1 MAGFLKRF
9 LGTKTETDSTPVA
22 TTAPPS
28 AVVPG
33 AATDSE
39 PHGSATKLANG
50 RDDSLQEVSRGERW
64 GAIEVDGEHLHRAQV
79 ARVFTKI
86 GYTEG
91 GVTVQKARLIPESGR
106 RVRVEVLGEPV
117 GYVGESHAEMVAN
130 SCARIPFGSVAV
142 IDARIWATPEDGVWR
157 SRVTLEHGA
166 ATGSR
171 ERDFREERAQAER
184 YEAEREAVAAEKE
197 AARRLREQERAAK
210 QKHEAQARE
219 AGSFDGEHW
228 TTRKLLVPELKKL
241 GRTDDASAML
251 ERCVDAAEAEAN
263 VRGEA
268 PEQWPTTQLGM
279 ILRGQKDV
287 AAELELLERYASAC
301 GEAPVPDRIAAHL
314 NRARLAGEIEQPGAG
329 R

>member
-1 MAGFLKRF
+1 MAGFLKRL
-9 LGTKTETDSTPVA
+9 LGKKTETDSAPVA
-22 TTAPPS
+22 SAAPPS

-33 AATDSE
+33 GATDPE
-39 PHGSATKLANG
+39 PHRSATKLAHG
-50 RDDSLQEVSRGERW
+50 RDDSVQEVSRGERW

-106 RVRVEVLGEPV
+106 RVRVEVLDEPV
-117 GYVGESHAEMVAN
+117 GYVSESHAEMVAN

-166 ATGSR
+166 ATESR
-171 ERDFREERAQAER
+171 ERDFREERVQAER
-184 YEAEREAVAAEKE
+184 YEAEREAAAAEKE

-210 QKHEAQARE
+210 QEHEALARE

-241 GRTDDASAML
+241 GRTDEASALL
-251 ERCVDAAEAEAN
+251 ERCVDAAEAEAR
-263 VRGEA
+263 VRCGI

-279 ILRGQKDV
+279 IIRDRKDSV
-287 AAELELLERYASAC
+287 AELALLERYASAC
-301 GEAPVPDRIAAHL
+301 GDSPVPDRISAHL
-314 NRARLAGEIEQPGAG
+314 NRARLATDMGSSGPG